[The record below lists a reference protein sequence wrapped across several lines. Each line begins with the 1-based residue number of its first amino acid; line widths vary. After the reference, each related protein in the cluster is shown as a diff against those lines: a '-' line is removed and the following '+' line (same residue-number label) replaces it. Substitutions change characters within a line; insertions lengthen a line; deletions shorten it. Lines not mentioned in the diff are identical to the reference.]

1 MKYNGIEYY
10 DAIDYRGGGANTSA
24 STYLEWMAA
33 VRSSTPFEGDNGLHV
48 IEYYATYNTFNGN
61 DIWINYE
68 LSMAC
73 SDMSN
78 YKYSCIF
85 AQPNPDYL
93 FRSQITNG
101 RIFVDNT
108 TNGEAYYMYK
118 MNSGYGNG
126 WDNRLYGG
134 PNNNSTAY
142 TGGKRYWAM
151 YNSNINNGFYIY
163 NSHLHDDV
171 IDFYVN
177 GNFYTTIYFASKY
190 FTFFVVSKSRSRTV
204 DNENSYIRWITLTDK
219 MSSDIPKPPYTL
231 GEKENNMYG
240 ILKE

>member
-1 MKYNGIEYY
+1 
-10 DAIDYRGGGANTSA
+10 
-24 STYLEWMAA
+24 MAA

-68 LSMAC
+68 LSMTV

-78 YKYSCIF
+78 YKYSFIF
-85 AQPNPDYL
+85 AQPDPNYL
-93 FRSQITNG
+93 FRSQITNE

-108 TNGEAYYMYK
+108 TNGEAYYMFK
-118 MNSGYGNG
+118 VDTNDYGG
-126 WDNRLYGG
+126 GLDNRLYGAIYDD
-134 PNNNSTAY
+134 TTDY

-163 NSHLHDDV
+163 NAHLHDDV
-171 IDFYVN
+171 IDFYIN

-190 FTFFVVSKSRSRTV
+190 FTFLVASRARSRTV
-204 DNENSYIRWITLTDK
+204 NNENNYIRWITLTDK

-231 GEKENNMYG
+231 DEKDNNTYG
-240 ILKE
+240 YKKE